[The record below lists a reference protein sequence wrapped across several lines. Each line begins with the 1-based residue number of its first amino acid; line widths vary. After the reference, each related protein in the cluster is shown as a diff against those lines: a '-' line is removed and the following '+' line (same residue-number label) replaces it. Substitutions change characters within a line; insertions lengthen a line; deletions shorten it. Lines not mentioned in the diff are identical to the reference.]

1 MCWSVKW
8 KFLQIVKF
16 SRHAKPYIF
25 LPDLLI
31 LMLIKPCRGC
41 RPKHA
46 WMQGMD
52 TQPVACDDAVVYMYQ
67 EAAQMI
73 CPVNQ
78 IQSEERKRLYFGF
91 YCVVYVYAHDFAKMK
106 KKNTNQVIIEF
117 HLFMTVKCQLL
128 TAYSNPIKPEGR
140 KWPPLNIQRNL
151 MIPYCLYLSY
161 DIQQL

>member
-106 KKNTNQVIIEF
+106 KKYKSSYHWIPFIHDSQMSAANS
-117 HLFMTVKCQLL
+117 LL
-128 TAYSNPIKPEGR
+128 ESNKAR
-140 KWPPLNIQRNL
+140 RTK
-151 MIPYCLYLSY
+151 MITS
-161 DIQQL
+161 